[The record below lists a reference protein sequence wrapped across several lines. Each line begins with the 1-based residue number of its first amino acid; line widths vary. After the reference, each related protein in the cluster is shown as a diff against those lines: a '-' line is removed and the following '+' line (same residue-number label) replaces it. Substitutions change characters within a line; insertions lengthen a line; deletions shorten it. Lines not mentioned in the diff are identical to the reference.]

1 MTAWRVSVGILLVS
15 LANSFAASTIREID
29 FQNFSYSWPKS
40 VGGVPP
46 SWKWLDAVPTGS
58 IRLANGRVEFGESR
72 QFSPAPFVELISVTY
87 GDLSGDGR
95 EEAAVDL
102 MYKTGGTADWHYLFI
117 YALADGSPK
126 LLGLL
131 RSGSRAYGGLVKVAI
146 HEHRLLLDFSD
157 ERKQIGDCC
166 SEGWVRVGYRLRNG
180 RFVETGARSYGA
192 FK

>member
-1 MTAWRVSVGILLVS
+1 MTAWRVSVAIFLVS

-29 FQNFSYSWPKS
+29 FKNFSYSWPKS

-46 SWKWLDAVPTGS
+46 TWKWRDAVPTAS
-58 IRLANGRVEFGESR
+58 IRLANGSVEFGESR
-72 QFSPAPFVELISVTY
+72 QFSPAPYAELMSVTY

-102 MYKTGGTADWHYLFI
+102 LYKTGGTAHWHYLFI

-126 LLGLL
+126 LLAIL
-131 RSGSRAYGGLVKVAI
+131 RSGSRADGGLVKVEI
-146 HEHRLLLDFSD
+146 HDHLLVLDFAD
-157 ERKQIGDCC
+157 KNKRTADCC
-166 SEGWVRVGYRLRNG
+166 SKGWVRVSYRLQAD
-180 RFVETGARSYGA
+180 RFVETGTRSYGA